1 MNEPLILPNITEQ
14 HLAALW
20 SVQGGGLLRGPFWT
34 VAHEAIA
41 VIYRGRFDGGPG
53 PDFRDAVI
61 ALGDNLPRGGDV
73 ELHLHAADW
82 QRHGHDTSP
91 AYNNVVLHVTLWP
104 PRPSD
109 APTRRADGQA
119 VTELALLPYLNV
131 ELTQLPTAVAP
142 YMTSIKRLA
151 EQEEA
156 CWAGAEQLPADV
168 WGRLLDAA
176 GDARFSEK
184 AALFEAAIAGYDPM
198 EHAGDAEDY
207 AAQVLYAGLMDGL
220 GYSQNRVAF
229 GRLAQA
235 APLARLTQ
243 AGRRDEAGWLA
254 LLESALLG
262 VAGLLPSQRSK
273 SRPLD
278 WPSVEYGAE
287 LEQQWLAASRTLG
300 VKQAISDRDAKGW
313 QWAKVRP
320 ANYPPRRVAGAAA
333 LLARFAGD
341 GLLDGLRH
349 AVEAGDLRDALVVRQ
364 PDSFWATHGDF
375 GVGLGEAEHDLIGE
389 SRAAEL
395 AVNIVLPFF
404 HAYAS
409 LRDDAALAA
418 RTKRLYDTHPRLAD
432 NEVTRRMANELLG
445 KRKHERGLLGL
456 ARRQQGLMHLYRRY
470 CGERRCEDCPVAA
483 ALRSA
488 EFL

>member
-1 MNEPLILPNITEQ
+1 MTEPLILPSITEQ

-41 VIYRGRFDGGPG
+41 IIYRGHFDGGPG
-53 PDFRDAVI
+53 PDFRDAVV
-61 ALGDNLPRGGDV
+61 ALGDNISRSGDV

-82 QRHGHDTSP
+82 QRHGHDANP
-91 AYNNVVLHVTLWP
+91 AYNNVVLHVTLFP
-104 PRPSD
+104 PRPGD

-119 VTELALLPYLNV
+119 VTELALLPYLSV
-131 ELTQLPTAVAP
+131 KLTQLPTAVAP
-142 YMTSIKRLA
+142 HMDSIKRLA
-151 EQEEA
+151 EQDEA
-156 CWAGAEQLPADV
+156 CWVGAEQLPAVV
-168 WGRLLDAA
+168 WGRLLDEA
-176 GDARFSEK
+176 GDARFAEK

-198 EHAGDAEDY
+198 AQAGDAEDY
-207 AAQVLYAGLMDGL
+207 ATQMLYEGLMDGL
-220 GYSQNRVAF
+220 GYSQNRAAF
-229 GRLAQA
+229 ARLAQA
-235 APLARLTQ
+235 ALLAQLTQ
-243 AGRRDEAGWLA
+243 AGRRYEVARLA

-262 VAGLLPSQRSK
+262 VAGLLPSQRVK

-278 WPSVEYGAE
+278 WQSAEYGAE
-287 LEQQWLAASRTLG
+287 LEQQWLAASRTWGL
-300 VKQAISDRDAKGW
+300 KQAISDGDERGW

-320 ANYPPRRVAGAAA
+320 ANYPTRRVAGAAA

-341 GLLDGLRH
+341 GLLDGLRR
-349 AVEAGDLRDALVVRQ
+349 AVERDDIRNALVVRQ
-364 PDSFWATHGDF
+364 PDSYWATHGDF
-375 GVGLGEAEHDLIGE
+375 GVGLGEAEQDLIGE

-409 LRDDAALAA
+409 LRDDAPLAA
-418 RTKRLYDTHPRLAD
+418 RTKQLYDAHPRLAD
-432 NEVTRRMANELLG
+432 NEVTRRMVNELLG
-445 KRKHERGLLGL
+445 PRKRERGLLAL

-488 EFL
+488 EV